1 MVAHGRRLMT
11 ATSPHRIQAPT
22 DAGVAEPAPAPEILI
37 TPVRHRISVRDLTGN
52 AGLMRVLVSRDLKV
66 KYKQSVLGPIWLV
79 FQPFAL
85 LVAFVIGFHSVA
97 GVETA
102 GVPYALFALTGLS
115 MWSYFSTASVAGS
128 MSLIGNTN
136 LVRFTSCPR
145 LTLTVANLLAS
156 LPAFVVPAGVAI
168 IAALA
173 SGDFPARLVVAPAVA
188 VWLVVLTVAFT
199 AILASLA
206 VRYHDIPAA
215 LPFLLQAG
223 VFFAPV
229 AYPTDQ
235 LSGVARALV
244 SVNPMTGLIEAW
256 RWFVLG
262 MAPDQLVSGLSLILS
277 AALVVLAW
285 IVFGRLE
292 VPMTDDI

>member
-1 MVAHGRRLMT
+1 M
-11 ATSPHRIQAPT
+11 QASA
-22 DAGVAEPAPAPEILI
+22 DGLEVEPAPPPEVLI
-37 TPVRHRISVRDLTGN
+37 APVRRRISVRDLTSN
-52 AGLMRVLVSRDLKV
+52 VGLVRVLVARDLKV
-66 KYKQSVLGPIWLV
+66 KYKQSLLGPIWLV

-97 GVETA
+97 GVETG

-145 LTLTVANLLAS
+145 LALTVANLLAS
-156 LPAFVVPAGVAI
+156 LPAFFVPAGVTI
-168 IAALA
+168 VAALA
-173 SGDFPARLVVAPAVA
+173 SGYLPASLAVAPAVA
-188 VWLVVLTVAFT
+188 VWLVVLTVAFA

-206 VRYHDIPAA
+206 VRSHDVPAA

-244 SVNPMTGLIEAW
+244 SLNPLTGLIEAW
-256 RWFVLG
+256 RWCVLG
-262 MAPDQLVSGLSLILS
+262 LPPDVPAVVVSLILTV
-277 AALVVLAW
+277 ALVVIAW

-292 VPMTDDI
+292 VTMSDDI